1 MGLPL
6 GLSSAG
12 PVALLAIGLGVM
24 SPAAQA
30 GWSVSGDVEHFK
42 WRESTTPAVTET
54 GPIFGLGV
62 HWTQDRPAGWGFAY
76 HGRLYF
82 GSVDYDGSLLFTGE
96 PVTGTTE
103 YSGLRNEAQAV
114 YRIPGSASGL
124 ELVAGL
130 GYDYWQRALSPFQS
144 EDYQVLY
151 ARLGGALDPR
161 APKAWYGAAGI
172 KLPLWVDEDGHF
184 PALGFEPNPHLEP
197 KGRVSF
203 YAELGYRLTARLSL
217 GAYYDSYRFGESD
230 EVAVR
235 ERGSGAPASFFQ
247 PASSADSFGLRLR
260 YGF

>member
-103 YSGLRNEAQAV
+103 YSGLRNEAQNKASNMALLGD
-114 YRIPGSASGL
+114 IGSATGSIIG
-124 ELVAGL
+124 G
-130 GYDYWQRALSPFQS
+130 
-144 EDYQVLY
+144 VLTK
-151 ARLGGALDPR
+151 GA
-161 APKAWYGAAGI
+161 
-172 KLPLWVDEDGHF
+172 
-184 PALGFEPNPHLEP
+184 
-197 KGRVSF
+197 
-203 YAELGYRLTARLSL
+203 
-217 GAYYDSYRFGESD
+217 
-230 EVAVR
+230 
-235 ERGSGAPASFFQ
+235 
-247 PASSADSFGLRLR
+247 
-260 YGF
+260 